1 MSSVTQSSTAS
12 LGEQPVKLLHVTT
25 VLFCFVFNML
35 DGADVLLVAY
45 AAPYFSEDW
54 SISPQ
59 ALGLIFSAGLV
70 GMTIGALF
78 IAPFAD
84 VFGRKTTI
92 MLSTTIIAIG
102 MILSSMAPNV
112 ETFIGLRLFV
122 GLGIGSM
129 LASVTA
135 LASEYAP
142 PRYRNLAVTIATSGY
157 ALGAVVAGVVAVNII
172 PLVGWQGLF
181 LYAGI
186 VSAVMLPLCL
196 LFMPES
202 AEFLLARQPRKAL
215 DKINRIYMATAL
227 PPLSTLPP
235 REDSTRKMPG
245 IAKLLSPVYR
255 RDTLL
260 LWGAFFCAFMTLYFL
275 TSWVPKIAVDAGLPK
290 DKGIYA
296 GATFNF
302 GAFVGLLLLGWIAAR
317 LSLNMLIAVFFGLA
331 TLVMILFG
339 AVHSPIE
346 LFFVEIFCIGFLV
359 QGGFGGLYAAAARQY
374 PAVIRTTGVGWAL
387 GAGRFG
393 AVFGPYLGGLT
404 IGWGISLLG
413 NFIIFAVPI
422 ATAGLIMLFL
432 KGGQAD
438 Q

>member
-1 MSSVTQSSTAS
+1 MSTVKPSS
-12 LGEQPVKLLHVTT
+12 GEQPVKLLHVTT
-25 VLFCFVFNML
+25 VLFCFIFNML

-45 AAPYFSEDW
+45 AAPYFSEHW
-54 SISPQ
+54 SVSPQ
-59 ALGLIFSAGLV
+59 SLGLIFSAGLV

-92 MLSTTIIAIG
+92 LLSTSIIAVG
-102 MILSSMAPNV
+102 MILSSLAPNV
-112 ETFIGLRLFV
+112 ETFIGLRVFV

-181 LYAGI
+181 LYAGV
-186 VSAVMLPLCL
+186 VSAIMLPLSL
-196 LFMPES
+196 FFMPES
-202 AEFLLARQPRKAL
+202 TEFLLARQPRRAL
-215 DKINRIYMATAL
+215 ERVNRVYSATAL

-235 REDSTRKMPG
+235 QIEDTKKVPG
-245 IAKLLSPVYR
+245 FTKLLSPTYR

-290 DKGIYA
+290 EKAIYA

-317 LSLNMLIAVFFGLA
+317 LSLNMLIAVFFGIA
-331 TLVMILFG
+331 TLVMVLFG
-339 AVHSPIE
+339 AVHTPIE
-346 LFFVEIFCIGFLV
+346 LFFVEIFSIGFLV

-374 PAVIRTTGVGWAL
+374 PATIRTTGVGWAL

-404 IGWGISLLG
+404 IGWGVGLLG
-413 NFIIFAVPI
+413 NFIIFAIPI
-422 ATAGLIMLFL
+422 GAAGLIMLFL
-432 KGGQAD
+432 KGEQAEAGA
-438 Q
+438 